1 MKKVILLGLLFG
13 LSAMSPV
20 SGHEPVT
27 RARTAVNIP
36 DIPGYVTLKCDLH
49 MHTMFSDGGV
59 WPTVRVEEAWREGLD
74 AIAITDHI
82 EYLPH
87 KNDVSTNL
95 NRSVE
100 IAGGT
105 GKELDIIVIRGS
117 EITRKMP
124 PGHLNAI
131 FVTNSVKLAV
141 AEWRDAAREAHEQG
155 AFITW
160 NHPGWLVQL
169 TNDVTEWHPEHT
181 ELLEKHMMQ
190 GIEIVNGRDYYPE
203 AHRWALEK
211 KLTILSNSDVHLPLN
226 LDYFVKE
233 GDHRPITLVFA
244 KERTADAIKDALFD
258 RRTAVYTGNRLI
270 GEEQFLLPIFK
281 NSIHV
286 LNPQVTIKG
295 KQRVY
300 VQITNDSDINYEL
313 EPETDPEE
321 VKLQKELTLAARK
334 TILMEVRGK
343 AAVTEGK
350 KKLEF
355 PYKVTNLLIAPGE
368 PLRVKINLEVTF
380 TR

>member
-1 MKKVILLGLLFG
+1 
-13 LSAMSPV
+13 
-20 SGHEPVT
+20 
-27 RARTAVNIP
+27 
-36 DIPGYVTLKCDLH
+36 

-74 AIAITDHI
+74 AIAISDHI

-95 NRSVE
+95 NRSAE
-100 IAGGT
+100 IASGT

-131 FVTNSVKLAV
+131 FVTNSAKLAV

-160 NHPGWLVQL
+160 NHPGWLAQL

-181 ELLEKHMMQ
+181 ELLEKHLMQ

-211 KLTILSNSDVHLPLN
+211 KLAILSNSDVHLPLS

-281 NSIHV
+281 NSVHV
-286 LNPQVTIKG
+286 LNPQITIKG

-300 VQITNDSDINYEL
+300 VQIANDSDINYEL
-313 EPETDPEE
+313 EPEIDPGE
-321 VKLQKELTLAARK
+321 VKLPKDLTLAARK
-334 TILMEVRGK
+334 TVLMEVRGK
-343 AAVTEGK
+343 AVVTEGTK
-350 KKLEF
+350 NLEL
-355 PYKVTNLLIAPGE
+355 PYKVTNLLIAPAE
-368 PLRVKINLEVTF
+368 SLRTRISLEVNF
-380 TR
+380 TH